1 MIECR
6 LFKRKHMSNPI
17 EKNSVVI
24 YRRLLEYIRPH
35 LWRFAIAVVCMVGY
49 AITVALASAIPYLTI
64 SGLTNKREVI
74 LSSQVISHLPFEFD
88 IRFDVFWLP
97 ILIFAIIGF
106 KSFFDYVLNY
116 QMTNVGIRAV
126 RKVREDLFAHLTQL
140 SSDFYSRGRTGDFLS
155 RITNDVSAIQGGV
168 TDVLTDLVKQPITVL
183 FLLPPVFLWGGPS
196 GLIAVG
202 VFSIVA
208 LPIVILGKSLRRTT
222 KKMQERT
229 GEITAFIGESLM
241 GMTIVKAFNQENRMI
256 DKFNSI
262 NRTVFDH
269 YKKTIRVTI
278 LQRPMIEMIG
288 AAGAALAVGMS
299 VDQFT
304 PERFTSFLVALF
316 LLYEPVKKISKVNN
330 TIQQSVAAGQRIF
343 EILDEVPSV
352 RNLPGAVDFKEPV
365 RGVVY
370 DKISFKYQ
378 TGGEIFSDFSLSVK
392 AGEVLAIVGQS
403 GSGKSTLVN
412 LLPRFYDPSA
422 GSVRVNGTDLRN
434 MTLKSL
440 RDMIAIVTQDTILF
454 NGTVREN
461 IAYANP
467 QASMA
472 EVETAAK
479 AAQAHTF
486 ISAMPQGYDTNIG
499 DRGMNLSG
507 GQRQRL
513 SIARALLKNPPILIL
528 DEATSNLDTQS
539 EFEVQ
544 IALENLM
551 KGRTVFVIA
560 HRLSTVKKA
569 NRIIVMRH
577 GKVIEEGTHDVL
589 LAKNGIYKDLYDLQ
603 FSA

>member
-1 MIECR
+1 
-6 LFKRKHMSNPI
+6 
-17 EKNSVVI
+17 
-24 YRRLLEYIRPH
+24 
-35 LWRFAIAVVCMVGY
+35 
-49 AITVALASAIPYLTI
+49 
-64 SGLTNKREVI
+64 
-74 LSSQVISHLPFEFD
+74 
-88 IRFDVFWLP
+88 
-97 ILIFAIIGF
+97 
-106 KSFFDYVLNY
+106 
-116 QMTNVGIRAV
+116 
-126 RKVREDLFAHLTQL
+126 
-140 SSDFYSRGRTGDFLS
+140 
-155 RITNDVSAIQGGV
+155 
-168 TDVLTDLVKQPITVL
+168 
-183 FLLPPVFLWGGPS
+183 
-196 GLIAVG
+196 
-202 VFSIVA
+202 
-208 LPIVILGKSLRRTT
+208 
-222 KKMQERT
+222 
-229 GEITAFIGESLM
+229 
-241 GMTIVKAFNQENRMI
+241 
-256 DKFNSI
+256 
-262 NRTVFDH
+262 
-269 YKKTIRVTI
+269 
-278 LQRPMIEMIG
+278 
-288 AAGAALAVGMS
+288 
-299 VDQFT
+299 
-304 PERFTSFLVALF
+304 
-316 LLYEPVKKISKVNN
+316 
-330 TIQQSVAAGQRIF
+330 
-343 EILDEVPSV
+343 LDEVPSV
-352 RNLPGAVDFKEPV
+352 RDLPNAIHFKEPV
-365 RGVVY
+365 REVVY

-412 LLPRFYDPSA
+412 LLPRFYDPSTGA
-422 GSVRVNGTDLRN
+422 VRVNGTDLKN

-467 QASMA
+467 QASMV
-472 EVETAAK
+472 EVETAAQ

-539 EFEVQ
+539 ESEVQ

-577 GKVIEEGTHDVL
+577 GKVIEEGTHEVL

-603 FSA
+603 FSAKLKPLKMFSCFVADFSSLCGVGFTTPPRALICASHLKHFERVLF

>member
-1 MIECR
+1 MA
-6 LFKRKHMSNPI
+6 
-17 EKNSVVI
+17 EKKESHSFEI

-35 LWRFAIAVVCMVGY
+35 LWRFGIAVVCMVGY

-88 IRFDVFWLP
+88 IRFDVIWLP
-97 ILIFAIIGF
+97 VLIFVIIGF

-183 FLLPPVFLWGGPS
+183 CLLPPVFLWGGPS

-202 VFSIVA
+202 VFSVVA
-208 LPIVILGKSLRRTT
+208 LPIVILGRSLRRTT

-241 GMTIVKAFNQENRMI
+241 GMAIVKAFNQENRMI
-256 DKFNSI
+256 KKFNSI
-262 NRTVFDH
+262 NSTVFEH

-288 AAGAALAVGMS
+288 ASGAALAVGMS

-352 RNLPGAVDFKEPV
+352 RDLPNAICFKEPV
-365 RGVVY
+365 REVVY
-370 DKISFKYQ
+370 DKICFKYQ

-412 LLPRFYDPSA
+412 LLPRFYDPSSGA
-422 GSVRVNGTDLRN
+422 VRVNGTDLKD

-467 QASMA
+467 QASMG
-472 EVETAAK
+472 EVETAAQ

-539 EFEVQ
+539 ESEVQ

>member
-1 MIECR
+1 MVECR
-6 LFKRKHMSNPI
+6 LFERGNMAYQT
-17 EKNSVVI
+17 EKNSIVI

-35 LWRFAIAVVCMVGY
+35 LWRFGIAVVCMVGY

-74 LSSQVISHLPFEFD
+74 LSSEVISHLPFDFD
-88 IRFDVFWLP
+88 IRFDVIWLP
-97 ILIFAIIGF
+97 VLIFVIIGF

-126 RKVREDLFAHLTQL
+126 RKVREDLFAHLTRL

-168 TDVLTDLVKQPITVL
+168 TDVLTDLVKQPITIL

-208 LPIVILGKSLRRTT
+208 FPIIILGKSLRRTT

-241 GMTIVKAFNQENRMI
+241 GMAIVKAFNQENRMI
-256 DKFNSI
+256 EKFNAI
-262 NRTVFDH
+262 NRAVFDH

-352 RNLPGAVDFKEPV
+352 RDLPSAIHFKEPV
-365 RGVVY
+365 REVVY
-370 DKISFKYQ
+370 DNISFKYQ
-378 TGGEIFSDFSLSVK
+378 TGGEIFSHFSLSVK

-412 LLPRFYDPSA
+412 LLPRFYDPSSGA
-422 GSVRVNGTDLRN
+422 VRVNGTDLKN

-467 QASMA
+467 QASVA
-472 EVETAAK
+472 EVETAAQ

-539 EFEVQ
+539 ESEVQ